1 MISPLSLYR
10 AQTDKVKSII
20 VFSSV
25 VLTAAIVFL
34 IANVQMG
41 NVAVRMMD
49 PFSRSQELIQ
59 QHIDKVSKPDLMSET
74 QFKTIKTQ
82 QKILAIRK
90 AHYLALSRLFFRN
103 YYGVLILTMLFS
115 CVGGVVLFIVINK
128 GWGGSSEPLKALF
141 LAILMVVT
149 FCGFFPV
156 VFKQQENFNQNIGS
170 YMNYTK
176 AEANIVGQLSAL
188 QNTRLFTITEIKKI
202 KDKDSAFIRIDTN
215 RYLRET
221 DSLINMNTVTIN
233 NLTNYILTIDARE
246 IKSIG
251 EVYKSIAN
259 SLGSGSD
266 TARKRTP

>member
-1 MISPLSLYR
+1 MQSPLSFYR
-10 AQTDKVKSII
+10 SQSDKVKSII

-25 VLTAAIVFL
+25 VITAIIVFL

-41 NVAVRMMD
+41 NVAIDMMK
-49 PFSRSQELIQ
+49 PFSKSQELIQ
-59 QHIDKVSKPDLMSET
+59 EHIDSLKKPDLLTES
-74 QFKTIKTQ
+74 QFTTIKTQ
-82 QKILAIRK
+82 QKVLATRK
-90 AHYLALSRLFFRN
+90 THYLELSRLFFRN

-188 QNTRLFTITEIKKI
+188 QNARVFTITEIRKI
-202 KDKDSAFIRIDTN
+202 RNQDSVYTRIDTN
-215 RYLRET
+215 RYLREA
-221 DSLINMNTVTIN
+221 DSLINLNTVTIN

-266 TARKRTP
+266 TTRGK

>member
-1 MISPLSLYR
+1 MQSPLSFYR
-10 AQTDKVKSII
+10 SQTDKVKSII

-25 VLTAAIVFL
+25 VITAIVVFL

-41 NVAVRMMD
+41 NVAVDMMK
-49 PFSRSQELIQ
+49 PFSKSQELIQ
-59 QHIDKVSKPDLMSET
+59 EHIDSLAKPDLLTTT

-82 QKILAIRK
+82 QKVLATRK
-90 AHYLALSRLFFRN
+90 THYLELSRLFFRN

-176 AEANIVGQLSAL
+176 AEANILGQLSAL
-188 QNTRLFTITEIKKI
+188 QNTGLYLTTEKREINKKDTLIT
-202 KDKDSAFIRIDTN
+202 RIDTT
-215 RYLRET
+215 RYLREA
-221 DSLINMNTVTIN
+221 DSLINLNTVTIN

-259 SLGSGSD
+259 SLGSRTD
-266 TARKRTP
+266 TTKRN

>member
-1 MISPLSLYR
+1 MLSPLSLYR

-41 NVAVRMMD
+41 NVAVNMMR
-49 PFSRSQELIQ
+49 PFSNSQDLIQ
-59 QHIDKVSKPDLMSET
+59 QHIDKVSKPDLMTET

-82 QKILAIRK
+82 QKVLATRK
-90 AHYLALSRLFFRN
+90 THYLELSTLFFRN

-176 AEANIVGQLSAL
+176 AEANIVGQLSML
-188 QNTRLFTITEIKKI
+188 QNTSLFNITEIKG
-202 KDKDSAFIRIDTN
+202 KDSGSTRIDTN

-251 EVYKSIAN
+251 EVYKNYVNTI
-259 SLGSGSD
+259 SGD
-266 TARKRTP
+266 TTRRRTP